1 MLILRPTAGT
11 PRRFRDGWTPL
22 LAASVAR
29 LYLVLL
35 AALAGLALA
44 PALFGWS
51 GSVVQSGSMEPKI
64 SAGDVV
70 FTSDLPSSSPI
81 PLGRVVTFHVDG
93 MLVIHRIVAIG
104 DDDTLVTAGD
114 ANPHLD
120 PWSIRT
126 PDITGQAR
134 LLIPYVGL
142 PSLWLTQGDHLA
154 FGVWAALTLG
164 ALVVVALTDADGRG
178 RRAGTPRRS
187 SDRVGRSATLSGAV
201 AGVAVLVLVAAPTSH
216 EQAEAAFSAQTGTKL
231 AMSAKAYSPI
241 TVGAMAGYGILA
253 HTSVTDNSASSENS
267 SVVGAIG
274 TSPGRSVVNYSYQDV
289 SGGVHL
295 NDQSATN
302 GMSAATA
309 ARTALNQREVTATL
323 PSALSGTL
331 PRGTYVS
338 TTGFSVA
345 NTVILDA
352 KNDSSARF
360 VFRSATTLTMA
371 QGARIVLANGARAEN
386 VWWIVGTN
394 ATLGGT
400 TTTGSTTIAVGNYL
414 VNGAAVIRTARVSG
428 RIVSIT
434 STVSSIN
441 ADVFAP
447 N

>member
-1 MLILRPTAGT
+1 MFIPRPAAAA
-11 PRRFRDGWTPL
+11 PRRLGDGWLTL
-22 LAASVAR
+22 LTASVAR

-35 AALAGLALA
+35 AASATLALA

-70 FTSDLPSSSPI
+70 FTSELSSSSPL
-81 PLGRVVTFHVDG
+81 PVGRVVTFHVDG
-93 MLVIHRIVAIG
+93 RLVIHRIVAVS
-104 DDDTLVTAGD
+104 DDNTLVTAGD

-120 PWSIRT
+120 PWSIRE

-142 PSLWLTQGDHLA
+142 PSLWLTRGDHLA
-154 FGVWAALTLG
+154 FGIWAALTVG
-164 ALVVVALTDADGRG
+164 ALIVVALTDADGRA
-178 RRAGTPRRS
+178 RRTGAPGGSSTRARRS
-187 SDRVGRSATLSGAV
+187 AKLSGAV
-201 AGVAVLVLVAAPTSH
+201 AGVAVLVLVAAPMSH
-216 EQAEAAFSAQTGTKL
+216 DQAEAAFSARTGTKL
-231 AMSAKAYSPI
+231 AISAKAYSPI
-241 TVGAMAGYGILA
+241 TTGAMAGYGILA
-253 HTSVTDNSASSENS
+253 YTSVTDNSASTDNS
-267 SVVGAIG
+267 SVLGAIG

-289 SGGVHL
+289 SGGFHL
-295 NDQSATN
+295 NDQSAIN
-302 GMSAATA
+302 AMSAATA

-323 PSALSGTL
+323 ASALSGTVT
-331 PRGTYVS
+331 RGTYVS

-345 NTVILDA
+345 GTVFLDA
-352 KNDSSARF
+352 KNDPSARF

-371 QGARIVLANGARAEN
+371 QGARIVLVNGARAEN
-386 VWWIVGTN
+386 VWWIVGTT

-414 VNGAAVIRTARVSG
+414 VNGAAVIRTAFVSG

-434 STVSSIN
+434 STVTSAN
-441 ADVFAP
+441 ADVIAP